1 LKLSDYASASD
12 SKSLAAIDG
21 KEFTI
26 THVERN
32 DYDDTKGVR
41 FTTKETF
48 ELEGQPYCKFHTTRQ
63 AIVGKFLDDSGSPK
77 ELFNAVNNGGE
88 LKVKVISKKS
98 SNGRNY
104 FDLEQ
109 E

>member
-1 LKLSDYASASD
+1 MAS
-12 SKSLAAIDG
+12 IDG
-21 KEFTI
+21 KVFTI
-26 THVERN
+26 THIERN

-48 ELEGQPYCKFHTTRQ
+48 EVDGEPFSKFHTTRQ

-77 ELFNAVNNGGE
+77 DLFNAINNGGE
-88 LKVKVISKKS
+88 LSVKVISKKS
-98 SNGRNY
+98 QNGRNY

-109 E
+109 S